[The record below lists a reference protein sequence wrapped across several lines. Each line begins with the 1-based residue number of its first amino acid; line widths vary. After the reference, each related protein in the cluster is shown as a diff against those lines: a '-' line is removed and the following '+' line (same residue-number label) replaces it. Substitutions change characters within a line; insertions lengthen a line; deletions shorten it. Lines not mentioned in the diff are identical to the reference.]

1 MSYLDY
7 KFNDSPK
14 FINTFDEAPLWSAAF
29 GLLLFKHLPLI
40 QSGVAVD
47 LGCGAGFPLLE
58 LAERLGSKC
67 HVYGVDP
74 WGNAITRAKQKIIDY
89 GISNVTLIEASAAT
103 IPLENDAVDLIVS
116 NLGINNFDNPEIVFR
131 ESFRVLKPGARLA
144 LTTNLN
150 GHWSEF
156 YRLFEDTIKAFGWND
171 ILPELAQH
179 EKHRGSKPSIAQKFE
194 VAGFSKLRFFEEE
207 MRMSFSNGSAFLNH
221 HFVKLG
227 WLESWFKLIP
237 EKERKPFFVSLEQ
250 RINAVA
256 SSDQGW
262 HITVPMLYA
271 DGIK

>member
-7 KFNDSPK
+7 RFQDSPQ
-14 FINTFDEAPLWSAAF
+14 FINTFDEAPLWSASF

-40 QSGVAVD
+40 QNGVAVD

-58 LAERLGSKC
+58 LAERLGNQC
-67 HVYGVDP
+67 HVYGIDP
-74 WGNAITRAKQKIIDY
+74 WENAITRAKQKVADY
-89 GISNVTLIEASAAT
+89 GVSNVTLIEASAAA
-103 IPLENDAVDLIVS
+103 IPLENNTVDLIVS
-116 NLGINNFDNPEIVFR
+116 NLGINNFENTEVVFR

-156 YRLFEDTIKAFGWND
+156 YRLFEETIKSFGWND
-171 ILPELAQH
+171 ILPELALH
-179 EKHRGSKPSIAQKFE
+179 EKHRGDRKSISQKFE
-194 VAGFSKLRFFEEE
+194 EAGFKEVRFFEED

-237 EKERKPFFVSLEQ
+237 EKERKPFFGSLEQ

-256 SSDQGW
+256 SSGHGW
-262 HITVPMLYA
+262 HLTVPMLYA
-271 DGIK
+271 DAIK

>member
-7 KFNDSPK
+7 RFQDSPQ
-14 FINTFDEAPLWSAAF
+14 FINTFDEAPLWSASF

-40 QSGVAVD
+40 QNGVAVD

-58 LAERLGSKC
+58 LAERLGSQC
-67 HVYGVDP
+67 HVYGIDP
-74 WGNAITRAKQKIIDY
+74 WENAIARAKQKVADY
-89 GISNVTLIEASAAT
+89 GVSNVTLIEASAAA
-103 IPLENDAVDLIVS
+103 IPLENNTVDLIVS
-116 NLGINNFDNPEIVFR
+116 NLVINNFENPEVVFR

-156 YRLFEDTIKAFGWND
+156 YRLFEETIKSFGWND
-171 ILPELAQH
+171 ILPELALH
-179 EKHRGSKPSIAQKFE
+179 EKHRGDRKSISQKFE
-194 VAGFSKLRFFEEE
+194 EAGFREVRFFEED

-237 EKERKPFFVSLEQ
+237 EKERKPFFGSLEQ

-256 SSDQGW
+256 SSGHGW
-262 HITVPMLYA
+262 HLTVPMLYA
-271 DGIK
+271 DAIK

>member
-7 KFNDSPK
+7 KFNDSSQ

-40 QSGVAVD
+40 QSGVAMD

-58 LAERLGSKC
+58 LAERLGSQC

-156 YRLFEDTIKAFGWND
+156 YRLFENTIKAFGWND

-237 EKERKPFFVSLEQ
+237 EKERKSFFVSLEQ